1 MEKIKHIFGK
11 FELELIFFPVNLK
24 KKLIG
29 CTVQN
34 PFVSYKHEKTF
45 LDESKEKIIRKI
57 DRWVKEERKKFFEE
71 DK

>member
-11 FELELIFFPVNLK
+11 FELELKIYPVNK
-24 KKLIG
+24 KKVC

-34 PFVSYKHEKTF
+34 PFVNYKHETT
-45 LDESKEKIIRKI
+45 LLADNNEALIRKV
-57 DRWVKEERKKFFEE
+57 DRKIKEWRKEFFKE